1 MKVWACLLSR
11 GCGPGRTGGSH
22 QEARGG
28 CDGRLLLHLQG
39 GQGDGRLLREWA
51 GAGLLRQGEDSEDT
65 VTVTGGGGHH
75 SSLHSEAVTRPP
87 LRRSHQQQQAVNGRG
102 RGCSAQPHRTTQSL
116 LAATA
121 LLTSALSLSP
131 VVVGLTILCLHYHL
145 LLLCLNITPAM
156 TRVFTIYII
165 NKISEFS
172 TVYMW

>member
-1 MKVWACLLSR
+1 VGLVELVDLIRRPEEVVMGDFSSISR
-11 GCGPGRTGGSH
+11 VGKGTGDSSGS
-22 QEARGG
+22 E
-28 CDGRLLLHLQG
+28 L
-39 GQGDGRLLREWA
+39 
-51 GAGLLRQGEDSEDT
+51 GL
-65 VTVTGGGGHH
+65 
-75 SSLHSEAVTRPP
+75 
-87 LRRSHQQQQAVNGRG
+87 
-102 RGCSAQPHRTTQSL
+102 GCSAQPHRRTQSL